1 MLSNKNSMILLRED
15 TSDIKTENASMSTLF
30 KSPFVAHCRAII
42 TQWQHTPYSGAAT
55 LSGGTVLATLCI
67 WIFDHTVVTL
77 PNPGLIY
84 LPLVAMLAYHWG
96 AIHAIIAA
104 LLQLFCVYLFF
115 LAPRGALKIPT
126 VQDVVQLLILAG
138 ATGFVLALVQLARE
152 RRAAAEHETERIA
165 ALHSVGAA
173 LSSELNEERLLN
185 LIARTA
191 RDLTGASIAAFTL
204 RPTDELGQLLGPSEG
219 DRFHLAAVVGVTPEQ
234 EEMLR
239 RMPLGGKGLLAPIFR
254 QGVPVRIPDILAIS
268 QTNFEK
274 VHKQLM
280 NAKSRSTHLPRSHP
294 GMRSFLGAPLLNRE
308 REVCGG
314 LLLGHDE
321 PDHFMLEDEAL
332 LVGLSA
338 QASIAL
344 ENARLYRVEQL
355 HAQELNATFESI
367 ADGVI
372 LADAEGQIL
381 RENGAAHRLRKQLEN
396 TAEGKQALEALL
408 YAPVRNAL
416 NDAGEP
422 DIAVSVTD
430 ETQETREYIV
440 NVAPLRLPTTLVTR
454 LLSREKSR
462 SYDPESASGAV
473 IVWHDVTEVRR
484 LLKERAIHAE
494 TEARR
499 ALLQLIL
506 NELPSSVYLVH
517 GPEAR
522 LVLANRAAATLWGAV
537 WPTHQPMCE
546 FLCENNIRISSVDGG
561 EQPLPQLATL
571 RAVQQGE
578 AVYYHQE
585 SIRHADGTTLPV
597 LVNAVPLQMKHFKL
611 LPLSDM
617 NEADDGSE
625 LAALVVHQDV
635 TALKEA
641 ERLKDEFIGIAAHEL
656 RTPVAVLKGYA
667 QMLIRQTARG
677 NGPELADWQM
687 EALQNIDQATVRLVA
702 LTEDLLDVTRLQAGR
717 LHLSNEPCDLV
728 ALVRRVVTRLQMT
741 TEKHTLSLHTDLP
754 YLIVEAD
761 VQRLEQVLTNII
773 TNAVKYSP
781 QGGPVDITI
790 EGGCEK
796 KMAQI
801 SVRDYGIGIPQ
812 EQQPRIFGRFV
823 RAENA
828 SMYGITGT
836 GLGLYLCRELIE
848 RLGGHIWFESLE
860 NKGSTF
866 FLTLS
871 LSDPAETC
879 AVEE

>member
-1 MLSNKNSMILLRED
+1 MVLLRED
-15 TSDIKTENASMSTLF
+15 MPGTKTEMQIMSTLF
-30 KSPFVAHCRAII
+30 KSPFIAHCRAII
-42 TQWQHTPYSGAAT
+42 NQWQRTPYSGVAT

-67 WIFDHTVVTL
+67 WIFDHTVVNL

-96 AIHAIIAA
+96 ALHAIVAA
-104 LLQLFCVYLFF
+104 LLQLFSVYLFF
-115 LAPRGALKIPT
+115 LAPGGALKVPT
-126 VQDVVQLLILAG
+126 ALDIVQLFVLAG
-138 ATGFVLALVQLARE
+138 VTGFVLALVQLARE
-152 RRAAAEHETERIA
+152 RRAAAEHETKRMA

-173 LSSELNEERLLN
+173 LSSELNEARLLN

-204 RPTDELGQLLGPSEG
+204 RPTDELGQMLGPAEG
-219 DRFHLAAVVGVTPEQ
+219 NLFHLAAVVGVTPEQ

-254 QGVPVRIPDILAIS
+254 QGVPVRVPDILAVPPTS
-268 QTNFEK
+268 FDK
-274 VHKQLM
+274 VHKHLVKMQQ
-280 NAKSRSTHLPRSHP
+280 RSTHLPKGHP

-308 REVCGG
+308 REVRGG
-314 LLLGHDE
+314 LLVGYDE
-321 PDHFMLEDEAL
+321 PDHFTPEDEAL

-355 HAQELNATFESI
+355 HAQELNAIFESI
-367 ADGVI
+367 ADGVV
-372 LADAEGQIL
+372 LVDAEGHIL

-396 TAEGKQALEALL
+396 TAAGKQALEALFHT
-408 YAPVRNAL
+408 PVRNAL
-416 NDAGEP
+416 GGTVEP
-422 DIAVSVTD
+422 DIAVSIAE
-430 ETQETREYIV
+430 ETQETRDYIV
-440 NVAPLRLPTTLVTR
+440 NVAPLRLPATLATS
-454 LLSREKSR
+454 LFIHEKSK
-462 SYDPESASGAV
+462 SHDPESASGAV
-473 IVWHDVTEVRR
+473 IVWHDVTEARR
-484 LLKERAIHAE
+484 LLKERTIHAE

-517 GPEAR
+517 GPDAR
-522 LVLANRAAATLWGAV
+522 LVLANRAAATLWGAA

-546 FLCENNIRISSVDGG
+546 FLQENNIRISSVDGS
-561 EQPLPQLATL
+561 EHPLPQLATL
-571 RAVQQGE
+571 RAVQRGE
-578 AVYYHQE
+578 TVYHHQE
-585 SIRHADGTTLPV
+585 SIRHADGTILPA

-611 LPLSDM
+611 SLLS
-617 NEADDGSE
+617 NATEAGDGSE

-677 NGPELADWQM
+677 RGPDLADWQM

-717 LHLSNEPCDLV
+717 LHLLCEPGDLI

-741 TEKHTLSLHTDLP
+741 TEQHTLSLHTSLP
-754 YLIVEAD
+754 HLIVEAD
-761 VQRLEQVLTNII
+761 AQRLEQVLTNVI

-781 QGGPVDITI
+781 QGGSVEIAI
-790 EGGCEK
+790 EEDSK
-796 KMAQI
+796 KKIAQV
-801 SVRDYGIGIPQ
+801 SVRDHGIGIPQ

-828 SMYGITGT
+828 NAYGITGT
-836 GLGLYLCRELIE
+836 GLGLYLCREIIE
-848 RLGGHIWFESLE
+848 RFGGHIWFESVE
-860 NKGSTF
+860 NEGSTF
-866 FLTLS
+866 FLTLP
-871 LSDPAETC
+871 LTEPVETD
-879 AVEE
+879 AIEQQKAH